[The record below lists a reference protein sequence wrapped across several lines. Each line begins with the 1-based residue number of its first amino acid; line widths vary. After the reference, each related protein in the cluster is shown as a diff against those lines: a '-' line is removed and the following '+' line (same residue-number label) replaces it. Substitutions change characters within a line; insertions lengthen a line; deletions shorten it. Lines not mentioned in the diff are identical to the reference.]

1 MQKLWSK
8 DFTIITIGSV
18 VSMFGNNIAN
28 FALSLFV
35 LDYTKSTLMFALYMI
50 LYTIPQLILP
60 SLTGPF
66 VDKFSRR
73 KTIYTLDF
81 ISTGIFAFLAFLA
94 FINHLD
100 YLIVVF
106 FSAILGAMNSVYSVA
121 YESFYPM
128 LISEGNFTKAY
139 SVSSTLECI
148 PPFLI
153 PVSIYIYKRTG
164 MAPLF
169 AINALTFLI
178 AAIMETR
185 ISNIKENYV
194 KEDDEVFGFS
204 QYKEN
209 LIEGFKYLKEE
220 KGLLAIT
227 LYFLITNFA
236 ASSTEIIGLPYF
248 KENFNN
254 GEYIFMC
261 IYAATFIGRIVGGSL
276 HYKLNIPSNKKFS
289 IAILVYIIVSIIG
302 AVTYYLP
309 FIFMIIFNFM
319 DGILGVTSYNI
330 RISSTQSYVPNE
342 KKGRF
347 NGTFNMLI
355 MAGSLLGQALSGF
368 LGDHVI
374 DKRLV
379 VLTFFLI
386 NFIAVFC
393 FIYRNKEKV
402 KIIYNRNV

>member
-8 DFTIITIGSV
+8 NFTIITIGSV

-60 SLTGPF
+60 SLAGPF

-100 YLIVVF
+100 YLVVVC
-106 FSAILGAMNSVYSVA
+106 FSAILGAINSVYTVA

-169 AINALTFLI
+169 AINAVTFLI
-178 AAIMETR
+178 AAIMETK
-185 ISNIKENYV
+185 ISNVKENYV
-194 KEDDEVFGFS
+194 KQDDEAFGFS
-204 QYKEN
+204 QYKQN
-209 LIEGFKYLKEE
+209 LIEGFKYLKED
-220 KGLLAIT
+220 KGLMAIT
-227 LYFLITNFA
+227 FYFLITSFA
-236 ASSTEIIGLPYF
+236 SSSTEIIGLPYF
-248 KENFNN
+248 KESFNN

-261 IYAATFIGRIVGGSL
+261 IYAATFIGRIAGGSL
-276 HYKLNIPSNKKFS
+276 HYKLKIPSSKKFS
-289 IAILVYIIVSIIG
+289 IALLVYITVSIIG

-309 FIFMIIFNFM
+309 FIFMLLFNFM

-330 RISSTQSYVPNE
+330 RISSTQSYVPDE

-347 NGTFNMLI
+347 NGTFSMLT
-355 MAGSLLGQALSGF
+355 MAGALVGQALSGF
-368 LGDHVI
+368 LGDNVS

-379 VLTFFLI
+379 VSIFFMI
-386 NFIAVFC
+386 NLIAVFC
-393 FIYRNKEKV
+393 FIYLNKESV
-402 KIIYNRNV
+402 KKIYNRNV

>member
-60 SLTGPF
+60 SLAGPF

-194 KEDDEVFGFS
+194 KEDDEAFGFS

>member
-81 ISTGIFAFLAFLA
+81 ISTGIFAFLAFLS

-106 FSAILGAMNSVYSVA
+106 FSAILGSMNSVYSVA

-164 MAPLF
+164 MSPLF
-169 AINALTFLI
+169 AINALTVLI
-178 AAIMETR
+178 AAIM
-185 ISNIKENYV
+185 
-194 KEDDEVFGFS
+194 
-204 QYKEN
+204 
-209 LIEGFKYLKEE
+209 
-220 KGLLAIT
+220 
-227 LYFLITNFA
+227 
-236 ASSTEIIGLPYF
+236 
-248 KENFNN
+248 
-254 GEYIFMC
+254 
-261 IYAATFIGRIVGGSL
+261 
-276 HYKLNIPSNKKFS
+276 
-289 IAILVYIIVSIIG
+289 
-302 AVTYYLP
+302 
-309 FIFMIIFNFM
+309 
-319 DGILGVTSYNI
+319 
-330 RISSTQSYVPNE
+330 
-342 KKGRF
+342 
-347 NGTFNMLI
+347 
-355 MAGSLLGQALSGF
+355 
-368 LGDHVI
+368 
-374 DKRLV
+374 
-379 VLTFFLI
+379 
-386 NFIAVFC
+386 
-393 FIYRNKEKV
+393 
-402 KIIYNRNV
+402 